1 MGFGFYGKE
10 LTTAELPHPTISLP
24 IFLVVEEALRA
35 AWDSLRVNPRPG
47 FDLLN
52 ATEDVVTQELH
63 ERVYDTVFNKGV
75 VEGFDRQLFTVVT
88 REAKVRNYDGAML
101 DKMPDLLIGL
111 SDRLNVLKLS
121 QDWLFIEC
129 KPVDVEHSVGVHYCG
144 KGIIRFVR
152 GEYAWAMTSA
162 LMIGYTRIGYTISDK
177 LVKALKSREKEI
189 PTIAFPVPCKRS
201 KSEENSEVVHISRH
215 ERTFSYVETG
225 QQAPDI
231 TIRHLWLR
239 RD

>member
-1 MGFGFYGKE
+1 MAYGFYEEG
-10 LTTAELPHPTISLP
+10 LTGVELPHPPISLP
-24 IFLVVEEALRA
+24 IFLVVEEALRV
-35 AWDSLRVNPRPG
+35 AWERMRTHPRPA

-52 ATEDVVTQELH
+52 ATEDVVTHELY
-63 ERVYDTVFNKGV
+63 ERLQDEVFNKGV
-75 VEGFDRQLFTVVT
+75 VGGFDRQLFTVIT
-88 REAKVRNYDGAML
+88 RESKVRNYDRTKL

-111 SDRLNVLKLS
+111 ADRLNVFKPS

-129 KPVDVEHSVGVHYCG
+129 KPVDSDHSVGVHYCD

-162 LMIGYTRIGYTISDK
+162 LMVGYARIGYTLSPK
-177 LVKALKSREKEI
+177 LAIALEVRARELL
-189 PTIAFPVPCKRS
+189 TIAFPRSCRRSVPGQ
-201 KSEENSEVVHISRH
+201 NSEVVHVSRH
-215 ERTFSYVETG
+215 SRPFSYVETG
-225 QQAPDI
+225 QQAPAI